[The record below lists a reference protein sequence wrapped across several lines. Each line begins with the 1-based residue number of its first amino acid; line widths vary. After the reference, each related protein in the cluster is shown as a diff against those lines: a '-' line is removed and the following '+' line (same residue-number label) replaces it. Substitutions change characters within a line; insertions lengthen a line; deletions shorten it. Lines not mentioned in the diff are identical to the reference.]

1 MSPENRA
8 KINDPYGQG
17 NAVVPNSQHK
27 IVNSRASLRS
37 RLGGVSSDTQ
47 LRICG
52 TDLKQIIAANRS
64 GAVSRHAA
72 SHRDGCAWMVS
83 PRFRYNLK
91 ALRARRK
98 YPRGFSR
105 RGKYSTRGVIR

>member
-8 KINDPYGQG
+8 ETKGPEGQG
-17 NAVVPNSQHK
+17 KTTAPSSQSKSVNA
-27 IVNSRASLRS
+27 RASVRS
-37 RLGGVSSDTQ
+37 MLGAVFSHAQ

-52 TDLKQIIAANRS
+52 TDLKQKVAASRS
-64 GAVSRHAA
+64 GAVSRDAA

-83 PRFRYNLK
+83 PRFRYSLK

-98 YPRGFSR
+98 YPRGFNR
-105 RGKYSTRGVIR
+105 RGKYSTRGVKR